1 MHEDEQFEVVAEGEY
16 PFTMMPHWV
25 ALSPMSDGAFRLY
38 NFLLMHLNMGSGTRK
53 AWPSKASLAALMGFT
68 KEDSLDRHLNQL
80 YAMGAVTVQRH
91 RNESNMKKR
100 NTYTLRLTP
109 PHGFQGHTIL
119 SDWYETRKQETAG
132 QTVPPKKGVRTPEKG
147 GSVPPKKG
155 VKQEPLPQQQPLK
168 EENPPKSGSYSS
180 PVSPKPGDGSPST
193 ELSIIEKR
201 EDVEQACVLLADL
214 IEGNGSKRPRIS
226 DEWRRAARLLM
237 DKDGR
242 SLEQVLTAIRW
253 SQNDE
258 FWRGNVLSMPTL
270 RKQYDKLRLAAI
282 RERSQKQAGG
292 RNDDLGT
299 DAHIQRYAERRAARE
314 AEEAA
319 GGLPA
324 NLWDRALAIGEL
336 LEAGAV

>member
-168 EENPPKSGSYSS
+168 EDDQLPSSVDHQDDSQTSLFDDSFEEPTPSGAVAKRKGSNS
-180 PVSPKPGDGSPST
+180 VGKELARHRGDIEHLCEHLADG
-193 ELSIIEKR
+193 IEK
-201 EDVEQACVLLADL
+201 LGL
-214 IEGNGSKRPRIS
+214 KRPKIS
-226 DEWRRAARLLM
+226 KAWREEARLLL
-237 DKDGR
+237 DSDEVP
-242 SLEQVLTAIRW
+242 LETALGGISW
-253 SQNDE
+253 ALADS
-258 FWRGNVLSMPTL
+258 FWKSKILSMAKY
-270 RKQYDKLRLAAI
+270 RKHYPQIYITAKEQKEKKPQRQGRKSTDEKIAEHLSLVERMAKLDAMGMAA
-282 RERSQKQAGG
+282 
-292 RNDDLGT
+292 
-299 DAHIQRYAERRAARE
+299 
-314 AEEAA
+314 
-319 GGLPA
+319 
-324 NLWDRALAIGEL
+324 
-336 LEAGAV
+336 V